1 MPEGRI
7 HPLDIYNT
15 LSEASDAEFPAIIA
29 GMTEEDEERTV
40 ETEPR
45 YQSAR
50 FPSLNWEKITSDP
63 RWDKL
68 DPEKRAKARNLYYQD
83 AVLTSVPVQSLGR
96 NDIDQLKYD
105 FQFKTND
112 SMGDPLRRGL
122 MGLANFPADVM
133 KIASETDKLLKR
145 PLIVEDE
152 KPDAVNLPFSR
163 KVGEERNLFSEIW
176 DAANEKINRR
186 RLTPEEIKARDIKLD
201 AEPDYY
207 KAVAD
212 HYEAFTEDIFKPKPA
227 TGEYAKGIDELSD
240 LLSPGLVYQAVAEG
254 GPLLI
259 SFIKDNIY

>member
-105 FQFKTND
+105 FLFKTND

-201 AEPDYY
+201 AEPLDG
-207 KAVAD
+207 D
-212 HYEAFTEDIFKPKPA
+212 FNNS
-227 TGEYAKGIDELSD
+227 L
-240 LLSPGLVYQAVAEG
+240 
-254 GPLLI
+254 
-259 SFIKDNIY
+259 